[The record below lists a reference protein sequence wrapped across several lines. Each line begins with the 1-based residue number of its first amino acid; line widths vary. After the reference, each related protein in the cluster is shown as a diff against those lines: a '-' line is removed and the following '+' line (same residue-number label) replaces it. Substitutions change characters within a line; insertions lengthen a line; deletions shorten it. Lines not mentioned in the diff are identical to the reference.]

1 MEDDA
6 TAITREQEY
15 RKLVDEFYQNNKKFV
30 SEGNYQR
37 AKTDPAHFKVLIRK
51 TTGLCQ
57 KIGKELLLM
66 DRNIHVWEKQF
77 KREK

>member
-1 MEDDA
+1 MEIDA
-6 TAITREQEY
+6 AAITRHEKY
-15 RKLVDEFYQNNKKFV
+15 RKLVDEFYKENKKFV
-30 SEGNYQR
+30 SEEEYER
-37 AKTDPAHFKVLIRK
+37 AKSDPEHLKALIKRMTDLY
-51 TTGLCQ
+51 Q

>member
-1 MEDDA
+1 MEEDA

-37 AKTDPAHFKVLIRK
+37 AKTDPAHLKVLIRK
-51 TTGLCQ
+51 TTGLYQ